1 MVLQKLCISQ
11 QESGRQY
18 TYPKVNTW
26 RSTNYIEAQRLLKND
41 MPQRHNKERHKQSCN
56 QKIPIEA
63 SYEKI
68 RIEPTRPKI
77 LRATWIKDIM
87 IWAKEWSK
95 ETRESPHDLC
105 THKNF
110 CIWIQSAQNRII
122 APPKS
127 IETYNKSK
135 WACSKQ
141 ILALATN
148 KWLSNHVKEATKN
161 RINQNDVC
169 ESWKSTWED

>member
-1 MVLQKLCISQ
+1 MVLHKLCISQ
-11 QESGRQY
+11 QESGMQY

-26 RSTNYIEAQRLLKND
+26 RKTNYIEAQRLLEND
-41 MPQRHNKERHKQSCN
+41 MPQRHNKERHKQSSN

-63 SYEKI
+63 SNQRI
-68 RIEPTRPKI
+68 SIEPTRPKI

-87 IWAKEWSK
+87 IWAKECSK
-95 ETRESPHDLC
+95 ETREAPHDLC

-127 IETYNKSK
+127 IETYNKCK
-135 WACSKQ
+135 WAYRKQ
-141 ILALATN
+141 SLVLATN
-148 KWLSNHVKEATKN
+148 TWLSNK
-161 RINQNDVC
+161 
-169 ESWKSTWED
+169 